1 MRACIGSRADR
12 SELAVRDLGPAARD
26 RYSARLP
33 ILDGGFS
40 MMRSMLLSASLCFLF
55 PGDPVAGPPPR
66 QFILSAL
73 PPPPADVE
81 KDISVC
87 KVPLAAAVETAVKAA
102 GGIARS
108 AEVQVANGKPMIRVW
123 IYGGGACKRVDVD
136 GLSGEIISTIDVPRF
151 PGDPVEGDWIETSTG
166 LRYYELVLG
175 TGAKPR
181 DPMAKVKVHYTGWLV
196 DGTQFESSRDRNE
209 PVEMLLNK
217 VIAGW
222 KEGLS
227 TMQVGGKRKLII
239 PSGLAYGPK
248 GSRSVPPNAVTI
260 FDVELVDV
268 MN

>member
-1 MRACIGSRADR
+1 M
-12 SELAVRDLGPAARD
+12 
-26 RYSARLP
+26 
-33 ILDGGFS
+33 
-40 MMRSMLLSASLCFLF
+40 
-55 PGDPVAGPPPR
+55 
-66 QFILSAL
+66 LSAL
-73 PPPPADVE
+73 PPRPADVE

-87 KVPLAAAVETAVKAA
+87 TVPLAAAVDTAVKAA

-108 AEVQVANGKPMIRVW
+108 AEIQVANGKPMIRVW

-136 GLSGEIISTIDVPRF
+136 GQSGEIASTIDVPRF
-151 PGDPVEGDWIETSTG
+151 PGEPVDGQWTETTTG
-166 LRYYELVLG
+166 LLYYDLVTG

-196 DGTQFESSRDRNE
+196 DGTRFETSRDRSE
-209 PVEMLLNK
+209 PVELALSK
-217 VIAGW
+217 VIVGW
-222 KEGLS
+222 REGLS

-239 PSGLAYGPK
+239 PSGLGYGPK